1 MWEDPIVEEVRKHR
15 REIGLECKE
24 DFSLLFSMAKVKEK
38 TLKDRLV
45 ARVQKKRVIGKSKTD
60 AR

>member
-15 REIGLECKE
+15 REIELECKE
-24 DFSLLFSMAKVKEK
+24 DFSLLFSMAKAKEK

-45 ARVQKKRVIGKSKTD
+45 AKVPRKRTRGKSKVD
-60 AR
+60 A